1 LPLAHALVNVG
12 LPGANRA
19 EDDDVRVRRFGHLG
33 HRNRLCMD
41 ILSDR
46 ERARLGPGWPPMFGV
61 QVSP

>member
-41 ILSDR
+41 IQSDR
-46 ERARLGPGWPPMFGV
+46 ERAKSIHITLVHIGCR
-61 QVSP
+61 